1 MKITEKDLEKITKM
15 KKKYRF
21 LKGMTTDEIVDMFLS
36 RCEHCEEICFASDLV
51 PVPNFKGEVYKVCES
66 CSSELLEE
74 EPDKESEYLESIQ
87 DDIRAEAGY

>member
-21 LKGMTTDEIVDMFLS
+21 LKGMTTDEIVDLFLS

-66 CSSELLEE
+66 CSSELLGLEYSF
-74 EPDKESEYLESIQ
+74 DDEYLQYLEDRQ
-87 DDIRAEAGY
+87 EVEW

>member
-21 LKGMTTDEIVDMFLS
+21 LKGMTTDEIVDLFLS

-74 EPDKESEYLESIQ
+74 NASADDRYLQYLEDRQ
-87 DDIRAEAGY
+87 EVEW